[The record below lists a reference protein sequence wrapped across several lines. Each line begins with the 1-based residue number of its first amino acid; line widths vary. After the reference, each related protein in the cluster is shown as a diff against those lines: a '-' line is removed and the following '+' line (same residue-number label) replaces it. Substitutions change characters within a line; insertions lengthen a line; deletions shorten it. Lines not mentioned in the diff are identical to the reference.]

1 VVPLSLQKTCSDL
14 DGCWRDLLLTKQIS
28 LLAIVV
34 VVVLPPVGVDLEV
47 WVQQD
52 DIVADAQKKN

>member
-1 VVPLSLQKTCSDL
+1 M
-14 DGCWRDLLLTKQIS
+14 TKQIS